1 MNVLK
6 KEDIR
11 EDDLLH
17 HYRVGI
23 LMLQGRKDLTTL
35 RIGIWDPDALKEDF
49 SSGNILLQ
57 TYVV

>member
-1 MNVLK
+1 
-6 KEDIR
+6 
-11 EDDLLH
+11 
-17 HYRVGI
+17 
-23 LMLQGRKDLTTL
+23 MLQGRDDLTTL